1 MKFSSP
7 TQLICG
13 NKLGYMQAFVEYGIR
28 HNTLGTEFKAW
39 LEEEMGIKK

>member
-1 MKFSSP
+1 
-7 TQLICG
+7 
-13 NKLGYMQAFVEYGIR
+13 GIR

>member
-1 MKFSSP
+1 
-7 TQLICG
+7 
-13 NKLGYMQAFVEYGIR
+13 